1 MNLNSLIECPP
12 TIHPQNPD
20 ITFCGEAPGWQEVRD
35 KEGFV
40 GGAGRLLAA
49 VCNASAVNFSAANR
63 TNVVKKRPPNN
74 DFGIFYHDPKK
85 RTKPTDELVWWR
97 QLLIAELT
105 KYKPKLFVALGAEA
119 LRAVCPDCMGIMKWR
134 GSILESA
141 LVPGMKVISEVHP
154 AFVMKNHWE
163 YYYLMIRT
171 FKQKVLY
178 ESKTYERVLRET
190 EPNFVIGPNLQT
202 SAEWLSHIASNPHLE
217 WYLDVETR
225 GDSLTCWGLWVES
238 RPNSAICIP
247 IQTTQG
253 PYFSPSEEAYIWKLL
268 SVAMAKNPRLCNQNI
283 LYDLDYLLDHGCEP
297 SGIEADSMIM
307 MNVAYPEFPKGLDF
321 TTSLYTYNDYYKDEG
336 KTWKKTMPDEKVW
349 IYNCKD
355 MINTPKVTHSVTA
368 DLKEKGLYETYK
380 KRSHAMLGVALE
392 MQRNKL
398 KLNRDWHSTLSAFLA
413 TERAA
418 RHTDLTSLIKR
429 EINVKSTAEV
439 QNLVYGDLRLPVK
452 KKYKTGEITTEE
464 NALKELRAANPQIQE
479 LNLILQERH
488 LRTKQSNYI
497 NVQFDTI
504 DGELYLAYMPNI
516 AGTKSGRWAFTSS
529 PKWRGS
535 SPQTIPKVMRLMYEP
550 PLGSVF
556 WQRDLSQA
564 EVRIVAW
571 LANCHFLLE
580 IFKGTVKIH
589 KIVGGA
595 IFGKTPDEIISD
607 SLEYDTAKSVVH
619 AFDYMMRY
627 KRLAIEANISLVMAQ
642 QVLTSYAAKVPEIPE
657 WHLSI
662 KEEIKKTGKL
672 VTPMGRERMAY
683 RACGMLTNTGQLG
696 EDILRD
702 LVSWKPQSI
711 VPDLLNEGMLKLW
724 KECDYVKWHQQGHDS
739 YLASGPPNRTAEF
752 CEESGKAAE
761 VHFSIRNQDCVIPS
775 EFQWGYLWGAMLG
788 YKPGEDTSYEAWKTR
803 AEAEGFFKEE
813 TIKKKLYSLL

>member
-1 MNLNSLIECPP
+1 MQTNQLIECPP
-12 TIHPQNPD
+12 TIHPVSPD
-20 ITFCGEAPGWQEVRD
+20 ITWCGEAPGWQEVRD

-40 GGAGRLLAA
+40 GGAGRLLAG
-49 VCNASAVNFSAANR
+49 VCLASGINFPAANR
-63 TNVVKKRPPNN
+63 TNVAKRRPPGDN
-74 DFGIFYHDPKK
+74 FGVFYHDP
-85 RTKPTDELVWWR
+85 RTRKKPTDELIWWR

-105 KYKPKLFVALGAEA
+105 KYKPKLLVALGAEA
-119 LRAVCPDCMGIMKWR
+119 LRAVCPECIGITKWR
-134 GSILESA
+134 GSILESP
-141 LVPGMKVISEVHP
+141 LIPGLKVIPEVHP
-154 AFVMKNHWE
+154 AFVMRNKWE
-163 YYYLMIRT
+163 YYYLLIRT
-171 FKQKVLY
+171 FKMKVIH
-178 ESKTYERVLRET
+178 ESKSSTRVLK
-190 EPNFVIGPNLQT
+190 EPEPTFIISPNLQT
-202 SAEWLSHIASNPHLE
+202 CIDWLEHIASNPHLE

-253 PYFSPSEEAYIWKLL
+253 PYWTAPEEACIWKLL
-268 SVAMAKNPRLCNQNI
+268 SIALDKNPRLCNQNI

-307 MNVAYPEFPKGLDF
+307 MNVAYSEFPKGLDF
-321 TTSLYTYNDYYKDEG
+321 TTSLYTYHDYYKDEG
-336 KTWKKTMPDEKVW
+336 KTWKKKVPDDKVRT
-349 IYNCKD
+349 YCCKD
-355 MINTPKVTHSVTA
+355 MIVTPKVTKCVTA
-368 DLKEKGLYETYK
+368 DLKEKGLYEVYK

-398 KLNRDWHSTLSAFLA
+398 KLNREWHSILSSALA
-413 TERAA
+413 EERAA
-418 RHTDLTSLIKR
+418 RHVDLTSLIGR

-439 QNLVYGDLRLPVK
+439 QHLIYDELRLPVK
-452 KKYKTGEITTEE
+452 KQAKTGETTTEE
-464 NALKELRAANPQIQE
+464 NALKELRAANPQVKE

-504 DGELYLAYMPNI
+504 DGDLYLAYMPNI
-516 AGTKSGRWAFTSS
+516 AGTKSYRWAFTSS

-550 PLGSVF
+550 PPGSVF

-580 IFKGTVKIH
+580 VFKSTIKIH
-589 KIVGGA
+589 KLVGA
-595 IFGKTPDEIISD
+595 EIFNKTPDEVITD

-627 KRLAIEANISLVMAQ
+627 KRLAVEANISLVMAQ
-642 QVLTSYAAKVPEIPE
+642 QVLANYAAKVPEIPE
-657 WHLSI
+657 WHKSI
-662 KEEIKKTGKL
+662 KEEVIKTGKL
-672 VTPMGRERMAY
+672 TTPMGRERMAY
-683 RACGMLTNTGQLG
+683 RACGMLTNTGQLA
-696 EDILRD
+696 EEIWRD

-739 YLASGPPNRTAEF
+739 YLASGPPKRTEEF
-752 CEESGKAAE
+752 CKRSAEAAE
-761 VHFSIRNQDCVIPS
+761 VHFTIRGQDCVIPS
-775 EFQWGYLWGAMLG
+775 EFQWGYLWGAMLA
-788 YKPGEDTSYEAWKTR
+788 YRPGEDTSKEAWKAR
-803 AEAEGFFKEE
+803 AEKEGFFTEANIKE
-813 TIKKKLYSLL
+813 KLYSLL